1 MNKKIALFALVALLS
16 VSMYAQS
23 VMDPSDSVYEDIR
36 DWQTKGL
43 VGLLPQ
49 LKPYPAQLVKDV
61 LAKVTESGSTVDA
74 NRARYQ
80 SERLFG
86 KPISVGV
93 KAEGTVL
100 AGTGASAKQLVGGL
114 FAAGHVEP
122 VDLASIEF
130 DLNLLVSNKGFS
142 TLISPTCEKTS
153 YDLVDDPMTISSSI
167 PIYGYFIGNALA
179 AYGTPE
185 AYIQAGLNRSSWGDF
200 SDDGIVFSPDSF
212 HTGNFSAALNR
223 DTWNYGLSMF
233 CLSATTNNNGGFYP
247 EKFLVLHS
255 ITAAPA
261 PILEITFFENIV
273 YGKRIE
279 PLYLIPVVPMMLSQ
293 GMSGFNEDNLM
304 MGLSFKLKPI
314 KGLAWSTAVMMDDMN
329 LNELVKLD
337 LNTMMKLAG
346 QTGVVWTP
354 ESALVSSVSLDYTL
368 VMPYMY
374 THSSNDSGIDHFS
387 VVNYQNY
394 TNRGY
399 GIGSQLNP
407 NSDCVALKT
416 TVRPFDSLQ
425 LKLAASF
432 IRHANATESLP
443 EDIADKY
450 RNQQYHSD
458 GGINN
463 YPEMDNAYIQF
474 ARQNL
479 LFLSQET
486 MEYTIR
492 GSVDASWD
500 LPREVWGQ
508 ISLIA
513 AWTCEY
519 IINYGVDK
527 DMYPYISATAL
538 SPTAAA
544 AKQAWKDNLKNVMNN
559 YISLGV
565 KYSW

>member
-16 VSMYAQS
+16 ASLCAQS

-61 LAKVTESGSTVDA
+61 LAKVTDSGSSIDA

-86 KPISVGV
+86 KPISVGA
-93 KAEGTVL
+93 KGEGTVL
-100 AGTGASAKQLVGGL
+100 AGTGASAKQLVGGI
-114 FAAGHVEP
+114 FAAGHLEP
-122 VDLASIEF
+122 IDLASIEF
-130 DLNLLVSNKGFS
+130 DFNIIASNKGFS
-142 TLISPTCEKTS
+142 TLVSPSYEKTS
-153 YDLVDDPMTISSSI
+153 YDLIDDPMTISTSI
-167 PIYGYFIGNALA
+167 PIYGYFLGNASA
-179 AYGTPE
+179 AYGTSE

-200 SDDGIVFSPDSF
+200 GDDGIVLSPDAF
-212 HTGNFSAALNR
+212 HTGNFHAAINR

-233 CLSATTNNNGGFYP
+233 CLSATTNGNGAFYP

-255 ITAAPA
+255 LTAAPA
-261 PILEITFFENIV
+261 PFLEITFFENMV

-279 PLYLIPVVPMMLSQ
+279 PLYMIPVVPMMISQ
-293 GMSGFNEDNLM
+293 GMAGFNDDNLM
-304 MGLSFKLKPI
+304 MGVSFKYKPI
-314 KGLAWSTAVMMDDMN
+314 KGLAWSTSVMMDDMN
-329 LNELVKLD
+329 LNELIKFD
-337 LNTMMKLAG
+337 FNTMMKLAG

-354 ESALVSSVSLDYTL
+354 ENAFVSSVSLDYTM

-374 THSSNDSGIDHFS
+374 THSSNDSEIDHLG

-432 IRHANATESLP
+432 IRHANVNESLP
-443 EDIADKY
+443 DAVAARYLDAA
-450 RNQQYHSD
+450 NQYYHSN

-463 YPEMDNAYIQF
+463 YPELDEAYIKF
-474 ARQNL
+474 ARENL

-492 GSVDASWD
+492 GTVDASWE

-508 ISLIA
+508 ISLTA

-519 IINYGVDK
+519 IINYGVEN
-527 DMYPYISATAL
+527 DMYPFG
-538 SPTAAA
+538 AASTTA
-544 AKQAWKDNLKNVMNN
+544 AKQAWKDKLTNVMNN
-559 YISLGV
+559 YITLGV

>member
-1 MNKKIALFALVALLS
+1 LVALLS
-16 VSMYAQS
+16 ASVHAQS
-23 VMDPSDSVYEDIR
+23 VMNPSDSVYEDIR

-49 LKPYPAQLVKDV
+49 LRPYPAQLVKDV
-61 LAKVTESGSTVDA
+61 LAKVSESGSAVDA

-86 KPISVGV
+86 KPIVIGV
-93 KAEGTVL
+93 KAEGTML
-100 AGTGASAKQLVGGL
+100 AGTGESAKQLVGGI
-114 FAAGHVEP
+114 FAAGHIEP
-122 VDLASIEF
+122 IDLTSIEF
-130 DLNLLVSNKGFS
+130 DFNILASNKSFS
-142 TLISPTCEKTS
+142 TLIAPAHEKTS

-167 PIYGYFIGNALA
+167 PIFGYFLGNASA
-179 AYGTPE
+179 AFGTSE

-200 SDDGIVFSPDSF
+200 IDDGIVVSPDAF
-212 HTGNFSAALNR
+212 HMGNFTAALNR

-233 CLSATTNNNGGFYP
+233 CLSATTNGNGGFYP

-279 PLYLIPVVPMMLSQ
+279 PLYLVPVVPMMISQ
-293 GMSGFNEDNLM
+293 GMAGFNEDNLM
-304 MGLSFKLKPI
+304 MGLSLKVKPI

-329 LNELVKLD
+329 LNEFIKLD
-337 LNTMMKLAG
+337 FNTQIKLAG
-346 QTGVVWTP
+346 QTGIVWTP

-374 THSSNDSGIDHFS
+374 THSSNDTDNTINHLT

-407 NSDCVALKT
+407 NSDSIALKT

-432 IRHANATESLP
+432 IRHANVNESLP
-443 EDIADKY
+443 DDVAQRYLDAA
-450 RNQQYHSD
+450 NGDYHSD

-463 YPEMDNAYIQF
+463 YPELDEQYIKF
-474 ARQNL
+474 ARENL

-492 GSVDASWD
+492 GSIDASWE

-508 ISLIA
+508 ISLTA

-519 IINYGVDK
+519 IINYGVDR
-527 DMYPYISATAL
+527 DMYPSSVTT
-538 SPTAAA
+538 PAA

-559 YISLGV
+559 YVSLGL

>member
-1 MNKKIALFALVALLS
+1 
-16 VSMYAQS
+16 VS
-23 VMDPSDSVYEDIR
+23 
-36 DWQTKGL
+36 
-43 VGLLPQ
+43 
-49 LKPYPAQLVKDV
+49 
-61 LAKVTESGSTVDA
+61 ESGSAVDA

-86 KPISVGV
+86 KPIVIGV
-93 KAEGTVL
+93 KAEGTML
-100 AGTGASAKQLVGGL
+100 AGTGESAKQLVGGI
-114 FAAGHVEP
+114 FAAGHIEP
-122 VDLASIEF
+122 IDLTSIEF
-130 DLNLLVSNKGFS
+130 DFNILASNKSFS
-142 TLISPTCEKTS
+142 TLIAPAHEKTS

-167 PIYGYFIGNALA
+167 PIFGYFLGNASA
-179 AYGTPE
+179 AFGTSE

-200 SDDGIVFSPDSF
+200 IDDGIVVSPDAF
-212 HTGNFSAALNR
+212 HMGNFTAALNR

-233 CLSATTNNNGGFYP
+233 CLSATTNGNGGFYP

-279 PLYLIPVVPMMLSQ
+279 PLYLVPVVPMMISQ
-293 GMSGFNEDNLM
+293 GMAGFNEDNLM
-304 MGLSFKLKPI
+304 MGLSLKVKPI

-329 LNELVKLD
+329 LNEFIKLD
-337 LNTMMKLAG
+337 FNTQIKLAG
-346 QTGVVWTP
+346 QTGIVWTP

-374 THSSNDSGIDHFS
+374 THSSNDTDNTINHLT

-407 NSDCVALKT
+407 NSDSIALKT

-432 IRHANATESLP
+432 IRHANVNESLP
-443 EDIADKY
+443 DDVAQRYLDAA
-450 RNQQYHSD
+450 NGDYHSD

-463 YPEMDNAYIQF
+463 YPELDEQYIKF
-474 ARQNL
+474 ARENL

-492 GSVDASWD
+492 GSIDASWE

-508 ISLIA
+508 ISLTA

-519 IINYGVDK
+519 IINYGVDR
-527 DMYPYISATAL
+527 DMYPSSVTT
-538 SPTAAA
+538 PAA

-559 YISLGV
+559 YVSLGL